1 MEMQD
6 HSSFDTFP
14 CVFFWGGGV
23 FACAEAHQCFVL
35 FILCYYSHLEDNQ
48 ISVVERG
55 AFQDLRLLER
65 L

>member
-1 MEMQD
+1 MRLVFCLNYAGLL
-6 HSSFDTFP
+6 SLDTEFAHFFSVTLCP
-14 CVFFWGGGV
+14 C
-23 FACAEAHQCFVL
+23 
-35 FILCYYSHLEDNQ
+35 SHLEDNQ